1 MSETSSASANCL
13 FFFKK
18 KKKISQGWCYCWWSW
33 DCHLYVWL
41 GTGVRRKPCLPSSS
55 SSSLNTILF
64 RVRLWI
70 LTVWSTHSLPL
81 CAFAFLLM
89 LFILCL
95 CFSLGHPCLCL
106 PHLCGLARHPCHM
119 GAVSGHMSRPCRPRA
134 LWDTPYKKGPCT
146 RAFLLRRWNSGH
158 SVTAAVKLKMPS
170 HCWPVL
176 CKRTLS
182 GQTVFVRWLSCED
195 AVRAP

>member
-1 MSETSSASANCL
+1 MWGPWGNIYCFKGTLNATQPRPDFTKSSVKHCTM
-13 FFFKK
+13 F
-18 KKKISQGWCYCWWSW
+18 
-33 DCHLYVWL
+33 
-41 GTGVRRKPCLPSSS
+41 
-55 SSSLNTILF
+55 SLD
-64 RVRLWI
+64 R
-70 LTVWSTHSLPL
+70 STHSLPL

-170 HCWPVL
+170 HC
-176 CKRTLS
+176 
-182 GQTVFVRWLSCED
+182 
-195 AVRAP
+195 